1 MTAGTTAPTVTLI
14 GLMGAGKSKVGRLTA
29 ERLGR
34 AFVDTDALIAQRA
47 GRTVANIFATDGE
60 AIFRT
65 LERAA
70 VAEAVARTGAIVAV
84 GGGAALDERNVACMR
99 AAGPV
104 VWLYA
109 EPETLASRLRRSV
122 LRRDRPLLADAGPV
136 DGLRTMLD
144 GRGAADEAG
153 AAAVLRADGLAV
165 AQSTQLLVTWLRE
178 HA

>member
-60 AIFRT
+60 AVFRT

-84 GGGAALDERNVACMR
+84 GGGAALDERVGAVGTLIAR
-99 AAGPV
+99 VSAFVSAATH
-104 VWLYA
+104 L
-109 EPETLASRLRRSV
+109 SS
-122 LRRDRPLLADAGPV
+122 
-136 DGLRTMLD
+136 
-144 GRGAADEAG
+144 
-153 AAAVLRADGLAV
+153 
-165 AQSTQLLVTWLRE
+165 
-178 HA
+178 